1 MAYPTRLL
9 SEGEAVIRE
18 FRPHWQAIAV
28 PVAIAGGLTVIGAVV
43 GAVLAQGPIPT
54 VVGLVIGLAVVLP
67 KLAVWAFTKYVITN
81 ERVIVRSGVLARQG
95 KEIPLEVI
103 NDVAFSQSLLERM
116 FGSGDLLLESAGELG
131 QSRFTDV
138 PTPEDIQTLIYR
150 AREDRMAALNSGAT
164 PVSTLA
170 TLAQL
175 HRDGVLTDEEFA
187 TKKQKLL
194 GEI

>member
-28 PVAIAGGLTVIGAVV
+28 PVAMAVGFTVVGAVV
-43 GAVLAQGPIPT
+43 GAVLTQGAIPT
-54 VVGLVIGLAVVLP
+54 VVGLVIGLAVALP

-116 FGSGDLLLESAGELG
+116 FGSGDLLLESAGEMG
-131 QSRFTDV
+131 QSRFYGRPNPRRYSDV
-138 PTPEDIQTLIYR
+138 DLSC
-150 AREDRMAALNSGAT
+150 ARESNGRAQHWHDARWHPGNAGAT
-164 PVSTLA
+164 AS
-170 TLAQL
+170 
-175 HRDGVLTDEEFA
+175 
-187 TKKQKLL
+187 
-194 GEI
+194 